1 MKGLIRNTVINGLSL
16 AVLNQVVPGVTILGG
31 FKTFVVAGFILSLLL
46 LIIKPILN
54 ILSLPLNMVT
64 LGLFSFFTNSIILY
78 LLTVFVTDITVSKFT
93 FNGYTIA
100 GFVVPVM
107 NFNTFYAFILTA
119 AVLSII
125 IAFFD
130 WLIKK

>member
-31 FKTFVVAGFILSLLL
+31 FKTYIISGLILSLLL

-54 ILSLPLNMVT
+54 ILSLPLNMIT

-93 FNGYTIA
+93 FNGYEFA
-100 GFVVPVM
+100 GFIVPVM
-107 NFNTFYAFILTA
+107 DFNTLWAFVLTA
-119 AVLSII
+119 AILSII
-125 IAFFD
+125 IGFFD
-130 WLIKK
+130 WLIKN

>member
-1 MKGLIRNTVINGLSL
+1 MKGLLRNTVINGVSL
-16 AVLNQVVPGVTILGG
+16 AVLNQLVPGVTIVGG
-31 FKTFVVAGFILSLLL
+31 FKTFLISGFILSLLL

-78 LLTVFVTDITVSKFT
+78 LLTIFVTDITVSKFT

-100 GFVVPVM
+100 GFVIPVM
-107 NFNTFYAFILTA
+107 NYNSLTAFILTA
-119 AVLSII
+119 AILSLI
-125 IAFFD
+125 IAFFE
-130 WLIKK
+130 WLIKN